1 MSSNDIKRVQ
11 MTSKEFKWNQKSPHE
26 IKRVHCSHEI
36 KRIHIKS
43 KEFQWNQTTSN
54 EIKRVQMISKGFTWN
69 QMNSNE
75 IIDEFTRIQMK
86 SAKITEKC
94 EFIGTYWEKCY

>member
-1 MSSNDIKRVQ
+1 MN
-11 MTSKEFKWNQKSPHE
+11 
-26 IKRVHCSHEI
+26 
-36 KRIHIKS
+36 
-43 KEFQWNQTTSN
+43 SN

-94 EFIGTYWEKCY
+94 EFIGTFWEKCY